1 MSVLIRGME
10 MPKNCSGCPLN
21 YDQMACKVTGTRWW
35 SDTMVLMGFDS
46 DKERLYDCPLVE
58 IPPHGRLGD
67 LDALQK
73 QVENTIQ
80 DAHMSLLWKQG
91 MMYAHGLVEASK
103 TVIEAEGSET

>member
-58 IPPHGRLGD
+58 IPTPHGRLI
-67 LDALQK
+67 DADELANK
-73 QVENTIQ
+73 TFY
-80 DAHMSLLWKQG
+80 SLTG
-91 MMYAHGLVEASK
+91 APYITYRTFCNAP
-103 TVIEAEGSET
+103 TVIEAEER

>member
-10 MPKNCSGCPLN
+10 IPKNCGECFVRYVDHCGYIRCGATQQLVKSGAKDR
-21 YDQMACKVTGTRWW
+21 YD
-35 SDTMVLMGFDS
+35 
-46 DKERLYDCPLVE
+46 DCPLVE
-58 IPPHGRLGD
+58 IPTPHGRLGD

-91 MMYAHGLVEASK
+91 MMYAHGLVETSK
-103 TVIEAEGSET
+103 TVIEAEGSEE